1 MTKVLFVCL
10 GNICRSPMAEGLARK
25 LFAEKNLAIEVDSA
39 ATSRWEVGSAPHPGT
54 QKLLH
59 AEGIETSQMIARQIV
74 REDFMT
80 FDYIIAMDHQN
91 KKDLLAI
98 APLGTQEKIHLFM
111 SVVPEKEEQAVP
123 DPWFTGD
130 FDETKQML
138 EEALI
143 QWLKVL

>member
-25 LFAEKNLAIEVDSA
+25 LFAEKKLAIEVDSA

-59 AEGIETSQMIARQIV
+59 AEGIDTSQMIARQIV

-98 APLGTQEKIHLFM
+98 APPGTQEKIHLFM